1 MKISE
6 WPNAPQWLR
15 DARTENAD
23 VEISESGYVTWRGG
37 TWHGGYWHGGYWRG
51 GDWLGGTWWGGDWR
65 GGTWHGGDWL
75 GGDWRG
81 GTWWGGDWLGGNWL
95 GGTWL
100 GGYWR
105 GGDWLGGDWLG
116 GDWRGGKVNE
126 IEGAKVII
134 TFAHCD
140 GWPKTLV
147 DVNGEAWILAGCRWF
162 NFADA
167 RKHWAGR
174 EDRIM
179 TRALL
184 HGAYHLAKHMG
195 LKCE

>member
-37 TWHGGYWHGGYWRG
+37 TWHGG
-51 GDWLGGTWWGGDWR
+51 D
-65 GGTWHGGDWL
+65 
-75 GGDWRG
+75 
-81 GTWWGGDWLGGNWL
+81 WWGGDWL
-95 GGTWL
+95 
-100 GGYWR
+100 
-105 GGDWLGGDWLG
+105 
-116 GDWRGGKVNE
+116 GGKVNE